1 LDGAALADAAC
12 WEEQLMRHFNTLTSG
27 DLKTFFKFSPAE
39 FTRDAER
46 ETLGLAL
53 GAALYTPGSRPDF
66 AAKIMAGDYTR
77 GAFAGLAALIICL
90 EDAVADSEL
99 PWAEEN
105 VVGQLRKLEK
115 ENIFQRDNGPAL
127 FLRIRNAK
135 QLDKLVQTA
144 GSAMNVL
151 TGIVFPK
158 CLPENLASFFSAL
171 DRASE
176 AAGRN
181 LYALPLLETKE
192 ILYAESREQV
202 LGEMYHILRSEAD
215 RILTVR
221 VGATDFSSHFGL
233 RRPVERTVYDVHV
246 IRDCLTAILNRFG
259 RAEDGFIVSGP
270 VYEYYS
276 SAAGGWLSSKP
287 EQVLWEEVQLDILN
301 GFKGKTCIH
310 PSQISLV
317 NAGHIVTAES
327 YDDALVILSEGQNR
341 NGVLQ
346 SPNRNK
352 MNEVKPHL
360 SWAKKI
366 AAQAE
371 VYGVLN
377 ENYKPID
384 VLNHIRAHQF
394 SNQLL

>member
-1 LDGAALADAAC
+1 
-12 WEEQLMRHFNTLTSG
+12 MRHFNILTDY
-27 DLKTFFKFSPAE
+27 DLKTFFKCPPIE
-39 FTRDAER
+39 FTRNNER

-66 AAKIMAGDYTR
+66 GGKILAGDYTR
-77 GAFAGLAALIICL
+77 GAFSGLATLIICL

-99 PWAEEN
+99 PWAEKN
-105 VVGQLRKLEK
+105 VVAQLKKIERGTKVHGFDQL
-115 ENIFQRDNGPAL
+115 AL
-127 FLRIRNAK
+127 FLRIRNAE
-135 QLDKLVQTA
+135 QLDRLIGAA
-144 GSAMNVL
+144 GSAVSVL

-158 CLPENLASFFSAL
+158 CLPANLVEFFPAL

-192 ILYAESREQV
+192 ILYSEMREQT
-202 LGEMYHILRSEAD
+202 LKEIYDILSSEVD
-215 RILTVR
+215 RVLTVR
-221 VGATDFSSHFGL
+221 VGATDFSSLYGL
-233 RRPVERTVYDVHV
+233 RRPVERTIYDVQV

-259 RAEDGFIVSGP
+259 RAEDGFVVSGP
-270 VYEYYS
+270 VYEYFS
-276 SAAGGWLSSKP
+276 ISNGGWLSSKP
-287 EQVLWEEVQLDILN
+287 EQVLWEEVQLDVLN

-310 PSQISLV
+310 PSQISTV
-317 NAGHIVTAES
+317 NAGHIISAEN
-327 YDDALVILSEGQNR
+327 YDDASLILAESQSR

-346 SPNRNK
+346 SPTRNK

-360 SWAKKI
+360 SWAKKVM
-366 AAQAE
+366 AQAE

-394 SNQLL
+394 SNHLL